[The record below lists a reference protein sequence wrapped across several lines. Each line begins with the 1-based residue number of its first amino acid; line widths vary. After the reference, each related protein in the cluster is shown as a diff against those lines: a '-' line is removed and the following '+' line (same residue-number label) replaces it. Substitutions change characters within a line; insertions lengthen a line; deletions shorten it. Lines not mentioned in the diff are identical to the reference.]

1 MKNFLR
7 VFLLAVVLMFCF
19 APLSVQG
26 QFVFDENPLIGKQAQ
41 DFTLNT
47 TSGQTISL
55 NEYRQNAPAIVFFW
69 ATWCPHCRDELRT
82 LAKESEHFAKSGIKI
97 VLVNVEESPR
107 LVKSFM
113 EKINLPY
120 PVFLDEKSEISE
132 QYGIIGLPTLF
143 FVDKNGVIAGMEHGL
158 PDNFMEILGVTLD
171 KK

>member
-1 MKNFLR
+1 MKNFFR
-7 VFLLAVVLMFCF
+7 VFLLAVGLMFCF
-19 APLSVQG
+19 SPLSAQA
-26 QFVFDENPLIGKQAQ
+26 QFIFDENPLIGKKAM

-55 NEYRQNAPAIVFFW
+55 NEYRQSAAAIVFFW

-82 LAKESEHFAKSGIKI
+82 LAKESQHFAKSGIKI
-97 VLVNVEESPR
+97 VLVNVEENPR

-120 PVFLDEKSEISE
+120 PVFLDEKSEVSE
-132 QYGIIGLPTLF
+132 QYGIIGLPSLF

-158 PDNFMEILGVTLD
+158 PDNFMEILGVVAD